1 MTGFTGYSVRHS
13 VISHPFVT
21 PWTTARQAPLSMGFS
36 RQGHWSGL
44 PFPPPEALPRPG
56 MEPGSPALQADSL
69 LSEPPGRSFP
79 DNGSVVEP
87 STEPACQGRRCRFD
101 PWMRKIPGRRKWL
114 PTPVFLPGEFH
125 GQRSLVGCN
134 PWGPKESD
142 TTKQLNTPSLP
153 ICSEG
158 QK

>member
-1 MTGFTGYSVRHS
+1 MCVKSLQSCPTLCDPMDCS
-13 VISHPFVT
+13 P
-21 PWTTARQAPLSMGFS
+21 
-36 RQGHWSGL
+36 
-44 PFPPPEALPRPG
+44 
-56 MEPGSPALQADSL
+56 PGSSVHGILQARLLEWVAIPFCRGSSPPSQQLNPSVLHWQADSL

-142 TTKQLNTPSLP
+142 ITKRLNTPSLP